1 MAFQI
6 SPGVNVTEKD
16 LTTIIPAVA
25 TTTAGIAGYFNWG
38 PCEKRTTV
46 TNEDELVSVFG
57 KPLIGNNT
65 PSANYFFTAANYLG
79 YGNNLQVVRKCVAGS
94 NAVAQATGFRGDVAE
109 NFAGGTHSAVLI
121 TNDDNYYDTWLSGTT
136 HPGAASTGISG
147 AAESFYFAS
156 KYPGELGNSLKV
168 SMSDTHSVVIAQ
180 AYGLSGAETDATT
193 IAVTGGVESGSDDG
207 VSGGVNQIWGEVAV
221 GDTITLVNG
230 TYTVT
235 GFSGASAADW
245 TNYGNGTTAN
255 HTDETAQYSHIHIS
269 PGILSTDAD
278 ATNGG
283 ITATIKWAYAGNF
296 DQEPSTSTDAA
307 NAGAVNDEVNIVVVD
322 EDGKFSG
329 TRGTVLE
336 RFTAS
341 KAKDARRFDGDSN
354 YYVDVINNN
363 SSYIWWGDHPDVLG
377 NTSGVSGGAAG
388 AREWG
393 SLLSDIESGL
403 SAAGGGKY
411 FESLVKNFYSSMTGG
426 SNGTFTHT
434 ALYANGY
441 DKFADAETVDCSLL
455 LGGPSEETTGKLLVD
470 LATARKD
477 CMVFLSPTRA
487 NVVGVSSASTCT
499 SNVVDYYNNTLNK
512 SSSYGVFDGGWK
524 YMYDKYND
532 VYRWVPLNGD
542 TAGLVTRT
550 ELTNDAWWSPA
561 GFNRGQIRGVVKL
574 AYEPAQANRD
584 DLYKNNINPVVSF
597 PGEGTILYGDKT
609 MQRKPSAFDRINV
622 RRLFIILEK
631 AIATS
636 AKYQL
641 FEFNDEFT
649 RAGFVN
655 MVEPF
660 LRDIQGRRGIQDF
673 KVVCDETN
681 NTGSVIDRNEFVA
694 DIYIKPARSINFIQ
708 LNFVAV
714 GTGVSFEEV
723 VGA

>member
-25 TTTAGIAGYFNWG
+25 TTRAGIAGYFNWG
-38 PCEKRTTV
+38 PCEKRTQV

-57 KPLIGNNT
+57 KPIIGTNT
-65 PSANYFFTAANYLG
+65 PPADYFFTSANYLG
-79 YGNNLQVVRKCVAGS
+79 YGNDLQVVRRCVAGA
-94 NAVAQATGFRGDVAE
+94 NAVAQATGFRGDSKE
-109 NFAGGTHSAVLI
+109 TFAFGASSGVLI
-121 TNDDNYYDTWLSGTT
+121 TNEDNYYDTWLSGTT

-147 AAESFYFAS
+147 AAESFYFAA

-168 SMSDTHSVVIAQ
+168 SMSDTHSVVAGQ
-180 AYGLSGAETDATT
+180 LMGLSGAVSGATA
-193 IAVTGGVESGSDDG
+193 IAVTGGHSGDLADG
-207 VSGGVNQIWGEVAV
+207 INNIWGEVAV

-235 GFSGASAADW
+235 GFSGASAAATW
-245 TNYGNGTTAN
+245 NNYGDGSTSN
-255 HTDETAQYSHIHIS
+255 HTDETAQYTHLLIS

-278 ATNGG
+278 ATATG
-283 ITATIKWAYAGNF
+283 ITATIKWQYAGNF
-296 DQEPSTSTDAA
+296 DQEPSTSTDAEKH
-307 NAGAVNDEVNIVVVD
+307 GAVNDELNIVVID

-341 KAKDARRFDGDSN
+341 KAKDAKRFDGDSN
-354 YYVDVINNN
+354 YYIDVVNRG
-363 SSYIWWGDHPDVLG
+363 SSYIWWGDHPDALG
-377 NTSGVSGGAAG
+377 NTSGASGANGG

-393 SLLSDIESGL
+393 SLLSDIESGIT
-403 SAAGGGKY
+403 AAGGGY
-411 FESLVKNFYSSMTGG
+411 FFESLVKNFYSSMTGG
-426 SNGTFTHT
+426 HNGTFTGT
-434 ALYANGY
+434 ELYLNGY

-455 LGGPSEETTGKLLVD
+455 LGGPQEEVTSQLLVD
-470 LATARKD
+470 LAAARKD
-477 CMVFLSPTRA
+477 CMVFLSPPRA
-487 NVVGVSSASTCT
+487 ECVGSNSASTKT
-499 SNVVDYYNNTLNK
+499 TAVVDYYNNDLNK
-512 SSSYGVFDGGWK
+512 SSSYGVFDNGWK

-550 ELTNDAWWSPA
+550 EQTNDAWWSPA
-561 GFNRGQIRGVVKL
+561 GFNRGQIRGAVKL
-574 AYEPAQANRD
+574 SYDPAQANRD
-584 DLYKNNINPVVSF
+584 VLYKNNVNPVVSF

-622 RRLFIILEK
+622 RRLFIVLEK

-673 KVVCDETN
+673 KVVCDESN
-681 NTGSVIDRNEFVA
+681 NTASVIDRNEFVA